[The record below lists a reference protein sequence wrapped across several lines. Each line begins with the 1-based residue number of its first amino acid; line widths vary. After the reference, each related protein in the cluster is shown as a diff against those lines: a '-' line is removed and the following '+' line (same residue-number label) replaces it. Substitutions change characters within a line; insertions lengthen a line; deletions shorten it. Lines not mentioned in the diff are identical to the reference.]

1 MAENNS
7 EYEGNFL
14 DCLVESFWASLP
26 EETAESYA
34 QCKKDTLTW
43 VKSTVS
49 SFVDHEIN
57 RTEEHLRN
65 AKKMRDE
72 HCQAGPPAA
81 DDAQP
86 A

>member
-1 MAENNS
+1 MAEKNG
-7 EYEGNFL
+7 ECEGNFL
-14 DCLVESFWASLP
+14 DFLVESFWASLP
-26 EETAESYA
+26 EETAASYA
-34 QCKKDTLTW
+34 QCKKDSLTW

-49 SFVDHEIN
+49 SIVDHEIN
-57 RTEEHLRN
+57 RTEEHLQN

-72 HCQAGPPAA
+72 RCQASPPPP